1 MKPISISEQM
11 MFNTVRLQAGSSFG
25 TGFFY
30 DFKIDDKIYPTIITN
45 KHVVNNKEIEVISF
59 HLHLSDGDKGSDENY
74 KVTIKT
80 KWYFHSSKDLC
91 FCFINPVF
99 ERVKMETGK
108 DVFYIGNDESILGSR
123 EKLEKLSAREEVTM
137 VGYPIGLWD
146 EKNNFPIFRRGYTA
160 SHPAFDFNDSGI
172 GVVDMACFPGSSGSP
187 IYVLNE
193 KSYKEKGGG
202 LCIGSRIVLLG
213 ILFAGPQYN
222 AQGNIVVQ
230 TIPTQQTVGTATPI
244 MTNLGYYIK
253 AEELQEF
260 KARIQSIV

>member
-11 MFNTVRLQAGSSFG
+11 MFNTIRLQAGSSFG

-99 ERVKMETGK
+99 ERV
-108 DVFYIGNDESILGSR
+108 YI
-123 EKLEKLSAREEVTM
+123 
-137 VGYPIGLWD
+137 
-146 EKNNFPIFRRGYTA
+146 
-160 SHPAFDFNDSGI
+160 
-172 GVVDMACFPGSSGSP
+172 C
-187 IYVLNE
+187 
-193 KSYKEKGGG
+193 
-202 LCIGSRIVLLG
+202 
-213 ILFAGPQYN
+213 
-222 AQGNIVVQ
+222 
-230 TIPTQQTVGTATPI
+230 
-244 MTNLGYYIK
+244 
-253 AEELQEF
+253 
-260 KARIQSIV
+260 